1 MSLFNTMGAIAGGY
15 LRGQQ
20 LHQAEQL
27 KQAHLES
34 LNLQN
39 ELIKSRMG
47 ALQGLQGL
55 FQPEQTQAAQ
65 QPSQQPS
72 QGGMPWHPPLMPETQ
87 DTNSNSAQ
95 AAQKLLS
102 PETNP
107 LTQQSS
113 SLLKAANFLASQ
125 GDQVD
130 AEKYMGMAQKLSQMG
145 MTASK
150 EALVQRTSQLS
161 NGIKEASF
169 VAQAAGAGETP
180 QAFQDSIKQGMQMG
194 IIDPQMGQKLLQTPW
209 TPALMQRLQTVGTTR
224 AEQLRAEHDQAQLES
239 TEAYRNQSLA
249 LRASEARARDAYQ
262 KARLSIEAKRVK
274 SAGPKVVTA
283 PTSAM
288 INAAQQSLVQT
299 LGLDSKELP
308 TLGTAPTIVAETAQE
323 LLKTNPN
330 MTTAQAIQ
338 TAVSQLQASGAIN
351 VKDNSASVKNSGDTE
366 FNAIP
371 LEVKNGKPQLP
382 TGFKGT
388 KYFRVPSKM
397 KVGGKILEA
406 GTIIKISG

>member
-27 KQAHLES
+27 NQAHLES

-55 FQPEQTQAAQ
+55 FQPEQAQPAQ
-65 QPSQQPS
+65 QSSQQPT
-72 QGGMPWHPPLMPETQ
+72 QGGMPWHPPLMPGET
-87 DTNSNSAQ
+87 SESVQ

-125 GDQVD
+125 GDQID

-150 EALVQRTSQLS
+150 EALAQRTTQLS

-169 VAQAAGAGETP
+169 IAQAAGAGETP

-209 TPALMQRLQTVGTTR
+209 TPALMQRLQAVGTTVAEKFKSQHNQAVLKDTEAWR
-224 AEQLRAEHDQAQLES
+224 RFEANIQTQRLHAEQAA
-239 TEAYRNQSLA
+239 AA
-249 LRASEARARDAYQ
+249 AK
-262 KARLSIEAKRVK
+262 KAAADKKAKA
-274 SAGPKVVTA
+274 AGSKVVAA

-288 INAAQQSLVQT
+288 INAAQHSLSQI
-299 LGLDSKELP
+299 LGLDSNKQP
-308 TLGTAPTIVAETAQE
+308 ALGNTPTIVAEIAQDY
-323 LLKTNPN
+323 LKTNPS

-351 VKDNSASVKNSGDTE
+351 VKDNSASVENSGATE
-366 FNAIP
+366 YNPITAQI
-371 LEVKNGKPQLP
+371 ENGVAKFQEAP
-382 TGFKGT
+382 KGT
-388 KYFRVPSKM
+388 SQWYRVPVKT
-397 KVGGKILEA
+397 KIAGKEYPKGSIL
-406 GTIIKISG
+406 KITW